1 MTQVEFIKAFN
12 RFSIEEKVQ
21 IARKIQLQ
29 IADVLFEDLDAN
41 LPDVGISTAEIQEEI
56 KDFRNE
62 QKSKN

>member
-29 IADVLFEDLDAN
+29 IADVLFEDLDAD

>member
-29 IADVLFEDLDAN
+29 IADVLFEDLDAD
-41 LPDVGISTAEIQEEI
+41 LPDVGRY
-56 KDFRNE
+56 FNC
-62 QKSKN
+62 